1 MEISARVLREVEFSG
16 SLRGYNTDEVDEFL
30 EKVALAVDGLQAELR
45 AALERAE
52 RQPIEVQT
60 APSGGDDDTLRRTLV
75 LAQRTADL
83 AIKEAQEEADQLIQ
97 RARAE
102 AETTL
107 GEAKRSAETTLGEAK
122 RSAETTLGEAKRS
135 AERLTSEAE
144 RRLRE
149 EVARLT
155 GARDDL
161 RREVDTLMSLLAAER
176 ERLSESLGTALRYVE
191 RSLTLSPD
199 FKSRPAGSGRESP
212 SGNRAAP
219 PSSEPVLPAE
229 ELAVSAGEVPLSAGE
244 SASTG
249 GESASTGGE
258 SASTGGESAS
268 TGGESASTGG
278 ESASTGGESAVSG
291 RGADTAPGSGEP
303 VPGGDE
309 AAAPTAFEPPSWAD
323 ERPERPSEPVSWR
336 SERPSEQ
343 DSATAPRVGEFE
355 EWDFDDDSER
365 SPTEEPRTLT
375 SAPPLFRSASLPRQ
389 RVVEVPA
396 PAVLLRPPPEAESW
410 GSPMREPGLEGDELD
425 DLEAAIAEDAAA
437 AAPSGGRYDDEFS
450 WDARRSGRRD
460 VRKGPE
466 RPNLTAVPALDDTM
480 QDPRVWKMGSGPS
493 DDPA

>member
-102 AETTL
+102 
-107 GEAKRSAETTLGEAK
+107 
-122 RSAETTLGEAKRS
+122 AETTLGEAKRS

-229 ELAVSAGEVPLSAGE
+229 ELAVSAGEVPLSA
-244 SASTG
+244 
-249 GESASTGGE
+249 
-258 SASTGGESAS
+258 GESAS

>member
-122 RSAETTLGEAKRS
+122 RSAE
-135 AERLTSEAE
+135 RLTSEAE

-199 FKSRPAGSGRESP
+199 FKSRPAGSGREPP

-219 PSSEPVLPAE
+219 PSSEPALPAE

-278 ESASTGGESAVSG
+278 ESDASG

-309 AAAPTAFEPPSWAD
+309 AAAPAAFEPPSWAD

-365 SPTEEPRTLT
+365 SATEEPRTLT
-375 SAPPLFRSASLPRQ
+375 SAPPLFRSAALPRQ

-396 PAVLLRPPPEAESW
+396 PAALLRPSPEAESW

-450 WDARRSGRRD
+450 WDTRRSGRRD
-460 VRKGPE
+460 VPKGPE

>member
-102 AETTL
+102 
-107 GEAKRSAETTLGEAK
+107 AETTLGEAK

-229 ELAVSAGEVPLSAGE
+229 ELAVSAGEVPLSA
-244 SASTG
+244 
-249 GESASTGGE
+249 
-258 SASTGGESAS
+258 
-268 TGGESASTGG
+268 GESASTGG